1 MRRRLGA
8 AGALA
13 GFGLSA
19 AMVLLPATAALAHA
33 ERHVGPYTVAIGFG
47 TEPAYV
53 GFPNSIEVI
62 VHRTASGEA
71 IDTAADT
78 LKATVAFGSASM
90 PVILEPN
97 VDPDAGGS
105 PGDYRG
111 AFIPTSPG
119 DYTFHITG
127 AIGSTSVDESVTS
140 SPTTFASVAD
150 PQTIQFPTKV
160 PSSTELATKLDR
172 QTARIQA
179 EAAALTSANDAA
191 SSAKTFG
198 IVGIVLGLTGIV
210 VGGVALARARRR
222 GPA

>member
-53 GFPNSIEVI
+53 G
-62 VHRTASGEA
+62 
-71 IDTAADT
+71 
-78 LKATVAFGSASM
+78 
-90 PVILEPN
+90 
-97 VDPDAGGS
+97 
-105 PGDYRG
+105 YRG

>member
-1 MRRRLGA
+1 
-8 AGALA
+8 
-13 GFGLSA
+13 
-19 AMVLLPATAALAHA
+19 
-33 ERHVGPYTVAIGFG
+33 
-47 TEPAYV
+47 
-53 GFPNSIEVI
+53 
-62 VHRTASGEA
+62 
-71 IDTAADT
+71 
-78 LKATVAFGSASM
+78 
-90 PVILEPN
+90 
-97 VDPDAGGS
+97 
-105 PGDYRG
+105 
-111 AFIPTSPG
+111 
-119 DYTFHITG
+119 
-127 AIGSTSVDESVTS
+127 
-140 SPTTFASVAD
+140 VAD